1 MQLISLKHLE
11 DAYYR
16 CRTPESEWVHFRE
29 LYLDLKKHEY
39 LHFRVKNFQNEMR
52 DIMPYLPKD
61 KYSFAAGTINIEINK
76 KYGAISREDHKLY
89 CYFKIEDLLI
99 KG

>member
-1 MQLISLKHLE
+1 MPEFMSREEAISLKNKIE
-11 DAYYR
+11 
-16 CRTPESEWVHFRE
+16 
-29 LYLDLKKHEY
+29 KMK
-39 LHFRVKNFQNEMR
+39 
-52 DIMPYLPKD
+52 ILPKD